1 MFMTRLLSVSLLEGP
16 KEGGGFNPLDF
27 TQLGIMIWTLII
39 FGAALFPIWKVVM
52 GPIARGLLDRDRK
65 AEAAIAAAEEARRE
79 TEKAR
84 SEVEARLAEARTE
97 AARTIEAARAR
108 AEARERE
115 MTEEAKKAS
124 EKLLER
130 ARAEIQGEQD
140 KAVAQIRA
148 QVVDLS
154 LQAAGRVLER
164 RVDSADDR
172 RLVESLVGTAVAGAK
187 PGASPGAKSGPG
199 GRS

>member
-1 MFMTRLLSVSLLEGP
+1 MNMAIALYVSLLEEP

-27 TQLGIMIWTLII
+27 TQLGILLWTLII
-39 FGAALFPIWKVVM
+39 FGVALFPIWKVVM
-52 GPIARGLLDRDRK
+52 GPITKALFDRDAK
-65 AEAAIAAAEEARRE
+65 AEAAIAAAEVARRE

-84 SEVEARLAEARTE
+84 AEVEASLVGARTE
-97 AARTIEAARAR
+97 AAKTIEAARAR

-115 MTEEAKKAS
+115 MTDEAKKAS
-124 EKLLER
+124 EKLLEQ
-130 ARAEIQGEQD
+130 ARTEIRSEQD

-154 LQAAGRVLER
+154 LAAAGKVLER

-172 RLVESLVGTAVAGAK
+172 RLVESLVGSAGAGAK
-187 PGASPGAKSGPG
+187 PGSKPGAG
-199 GRS
+199 GRT

>member
-1 MFMTRLLSVSLLEGP
+1 MSAMFTTLAALP

-52 GPIARGLLDRDRK
+52 GPVTKALLDRDRK

-84 SEVEARLAEARTE
+84 GEVETRLQEARVE
-97 AARTIEAARAR
+97 ASKTIEAARAR
-108 AEARERE
+108 AEVRERE
-115 MTEEAKKAS
+115 MNAEATAAS

-130 ARAEIQGEQD
+130 ARAEIRSEQD

-154 LQAAGRVLER
+154 LAAAGKVLER
-164 RVDSADDR
+164 RIDSADDR
-172 RLVESLVGTAVAGAK
+172 RLVESLVGSAGAGAK
-187 PGASPGAKSGPG
+187 KAPGA
-199 GRS
+199 RS

>member
-1 MFMTRLLSVSLLEGP
+1 MSAMFATLAALP

-27 TQLGIMIWTLII
+27 TQIGILIWTLII
-39 FGAALFPIWKVVM
+39 FLAALFPIWKVVM
-52 GPIARGLLDRDRK
+52 GPVTKALLDRDRK
-65 AEAAIAAAEEARRE
+65 AESAIAAAEEARRE

-84 SEVEARLAEARTE
+84 AEVETRLQEARVE
-97 AARTIEAARAR
+97 ASKTIEAARAR
-108 AEARERE
+108 AEVRERE
-115 MTEEAKKAS
+115 MNAEATAAS

-130 ARAEIQGEQD
+130 ARAEIRSEQD

-154 LQAAGRVLER
+154 LAAAGKVLER
-164 RVDSADDR
+164 RVDSTDDK
-172 RLVESLVGTAVAGAK
+172 RLVESLLGAGAGAK
-187 PGASPGAKSGPG
+187 QGLG

>member
-1 MFMTRLLSVSLLEGP
+1 MSAMFTALAAVP

-27 TQLGIMIWTLII
+27 TQFGILIWTLII

-52 GPIARGLLDRDRK
+52 GPITKALLDRDHK
-65 AEAAIAAAEEARRE
+65 AESAIVAAEEARRE

-84 SEVEARLAEARTE
+84 AEVEARLEQARVE
-97 AARTIEAARAR
+97 AAKTIEAARVR

-115 MTEEAKKAS
+115 MTEEATAAS

-130 ARAEIQGEQD
+130 ARAEIRSEQE

-154 LQAAGRVLER
+154 LAAAGKVLER
-164 RVDSADDR
+164 RVDAADDR
-172 RLVESLVGTAVAGAK
+172 RLVESLVGSAAPGGTSGAK
-187 PGASPGAKSGPG
+187 PGAKPGPG
-199 GRS
+199 GRP